1 MKPILFSTLFF
12 LFTLTSFAQSKY
24 SMIGGVETPYKSQY
38 TFQIRLDEVN
48 KKLIF
53 ETNAPVTVVTL
64 DVFTPEEYLVRK
76 GQEYTNTHTKSG
88 NTYS

>member
-1 MKPILFSTLFF
+1 MPSKKRTLKTIASFF
-12 LFTLTSFAQSKY
+12 LFWFVSLASFGQSKY
-24 SMIGGVETPYKSQY
+24 SMIGGVETPYKNQY

-76 GQEYTNTHTKSG
+76 GQE
-88 NTYS
+88 